1 MSLCQRPCYSAIR
14 IDWKTHPATP
24 AAFRGIH
31 AHSADRS
38 ALAGGQR
45 PTKRCPFA
53 FLSAIPSCSWLLHR
67 AIEERY
73 NLGSRAGVAGTEQ
86 AVADTAGDAVLLSP
100 LDRVRVVSIRRH
112 IAEGRA
118 AADGRA
124 AVGAPQEGDRLR
136 SRAVAVGVEG
146 HSADALGDAL
156 LNRP

>member
-1 MSLCQRPCYSAIR
+1 MRRPSKEESVILSRSSA
-14 IDWKTHPATP
+14 
-24 AAFRGIH
+24 
-31 AHSADRS
+31 SA
-38 ALAGGQR
+38 
-45 PTKRCPFA
+45 P
-53 FLSAIPSCSWLLHR
+53 CSWRHR
-67 AIEERY
+67 QRRVEERY
-73 NLGSRAGVAGTEQ
+73 DLGSRAGVAGTEQ

-124 AVGAPQEGDRLR
+124 AVGAPQEGDCLR

-146 HSADALGDAL
+146 HSAGALGDAL